1 VSVVDP
7 QDAGAGDPVAR
18 IGAAARVATTSC
30 GAGRITWRSWGDGTP
45 VLLVHGGFGSWLH
58 WIRNIEALATR
69 HCVIAVDL
77 PGLGDSTEAPP
88 PHTAE
93 AIAELLADGLESV
106 VAGVSPL
113 VIVGFSLGGAI
124 ACALAARLAA
134 RARQL
139 ILLCPTGIGQL
150 WQTIDGLPRRRA
162 GMPDD
167 ELTALARAT
176 LERTLIADPSQIDP
190 LALGIQRTLL
200 GRKRY
205 LNGTAIAATDITLS
219 TLAALHPATRAAI
232 IWGGSDA
239 FLRDGAHGSVAIVR
253 ARVPGIDIRIV
264 EGAGHWVQ
272 YEAAAAVNAM
282 LVALA
287 AHAADPR
294 AGAAP
299 PRAATRE
306 PAT

>member
-1 VSVVDP
+1 MTVVDP

-18 IGAAARVATTSC
+18 IGGAAQVATTPC
-30 GAGRITWRSWGDGTP
+30 GGGRITWRSWGDGAP

-58 WIRNIEALATR
+58 WIRNIEALAAHHR
-69 HCVIAVDL
+69 VIAVDL
-77 PGLGDSTEAPP
+77 PGLGDSTEAPH

-93 AIAELLADGLESV
+93 GIAGLLADGLESV
-106 VAGVSPL
+106 VCGDSPL

-124 ACALAARLAA
+124 ASALAARLAA

-139 ILLCPTGIGQL
+139 ILLCPTGIGRL

-176 LERTLIADPSQIDP
+176 LERTLIADPSRIDP
-190 LALGIQRTLL
+190 LALDIQRTLL
-200 GRKRY
+200 SRKRY
-205 LNGTAIAATDITLS
+205 LNGTAIAATDVTLS
-219 TLAALHPATRAAI
+219 TLAALHPDTRAAI
-232 IWGGSDA
+232 VWGGSDA
-239 FLRDGAHGSVAIVR
+239 FLRDGAHGSVGSVR

-272 YEAAAAVNAM
+272 YEAADAVNAI
-282 LVALA
+282 LGALA
-287 AHAADPR
+287 APAAEPR
-294 AGAAP
+294 AGEAP
-299 PRAATRE
+299 PRAAARE
-306 PAT
+306 PAA